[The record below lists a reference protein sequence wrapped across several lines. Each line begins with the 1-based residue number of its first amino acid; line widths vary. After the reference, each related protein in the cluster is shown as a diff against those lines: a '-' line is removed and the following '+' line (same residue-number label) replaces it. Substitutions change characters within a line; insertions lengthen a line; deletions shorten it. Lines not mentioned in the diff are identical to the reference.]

1 MKSTTKATG
10 LSLLDGK
17 PIEIHIESGRIAS
30 IQPFAGSPPDYWIA
44 PAMIDIQVNGFAGVD
59 YNSPDA
65 PLDEIAR
72 SIQVQ
77 RDTGVARLLPT
88 VITGSHE
95 NICGSLVNLA
105 KARRELPEGGSF
117 IGFHVEGPW
126 ISPLDGPRGA
136 HPVQHCRAAS
146 PDEFD
151 RFQEAAE
158 GLIMLVTLA
167 PEIEGA
173 IPTIEH
179 MVKAGVTV
187 AIGHS
192 NAAEQDIHDAIS
204 AGATMS
210 THLGNGAHQVIP
222 RHANYIMWQMAAD
235 ELSAGLIVDGIHL
248 PPAFVKVAVRAK
260 GAERVILV
268 TDAAPPAGCAPG
280 IFHFGHLEV
289 ELTADQCI
297 RLTDSGR
304 LAGSA
309 LSMDR
314 GLENLIRFSDLDLLA
329 ALRAGTVNP
338 ARELRFKPR
347 EGFLQVGDPADL
359 MLFDY
364 DEGSGDI
371 AIRETLIGSL
381 D

>member
-1 MKSTTKATG
+1 MQSTTKRQG
-10 LSLLDGK
+10 LSPIDGR
-17 PIEIHIESGRIAS
+17 PIEIHIESGRIAALEPYS
-30 IQPFAGSPPDYWIA
+30 GPTPERWIA

-59 YNSPDA
+59 YNCPDT

-72 SIQVQ
+72 SIDVQ
-77 RDTGVARLLPT
+77 LDTGVARLLPT

-95 NICGSLVNLA
+95 NICGSLRNLA
-105 KARRELPEGGSF
+105 KARRELSNGEAF
-117 IGFHVEGPW
+117 VGFHVEGPW

-136 HPVQHCRAAS
+136 HPVQHCRAAT
-146 PDEFD
+146 PAELD
-151 RFQEAAE
+151 RFQDAAE
-158 GLIMLVTLA
+158 GLIRLVTLA
-167 PEIEGA
+167 PEVEGA
-173 IPTIEH
+173 IATIEH
-179 MVKAGVTV
+179 MAKAGVVV

-192 NAAEQDIHDAIS
+192 NASETDIRNAIS

-210 THLGNGAHQVIP
+210 THLGNGAHQVLP
-222 RHANYIMWQMAAD
+222 RHANYITWQMAAD

-268 TDAAPPAGCAPG
+268 TDAAPPAGCQPG
-280 IFHFGHLEV
+280 VYRFGHLEV
-289 ELTADQCI
+289 ELTEDQCI

-314 GLENLIRFSDLDLLA
+314 GLENLIRFSDLGLLD
-329 ALRAGTVNP
+329 ALRAGTVNA
-338 ARELRFKPR
+338 AREIRLPQR

-359 MLFDY
+359 MLFEH
-364 DEGSGDI
+364 DEASGSI
-371 AIRETLIGSL
+371 AIRETLVGAL
-381 D
+381 G

>member
-1 MKSTTKATG
+1 MKFTTKRQG
-10 LSLLDGK
+10 LSPIDGK
-17 PIEIHIESGRIAS
+17 PIEIHIESGRIS
-30 IQPFAGSPPDYWIA
+30 DIQPLTGPTPDVWIA

-59 YNSPDA
+59 YNSPDTSFDD
-65 PLDEIAR
+65 LER
-72 SIQVQ
+72 SIDVQ

-95 NICGSLVNLA
+95 NICGSLANLA
-105 KARRELPEGGSF
+105 KARRELPNGESF

-136 HPVQHCRAAS
+136 HPVQHCRAAT

-151 RFQEAAE
+151 RFQESAE
-158 GLIMLVTLA
+158 GGIVLVTLA
-167 PEIEGA
+167 PEVEGA
-173 IPTIEH
+173 IATIEH

-192 NAAEQDIHDAIS
+192 NAAEEDIANAIA

-210 THLGNGAHQVIP
+210 THLGNGAHQIIA
-222 RHANYIMWQMAAD
+222 RHSNYITWQMAAD

-289 ELTADQCI
+289 ELTEDQCI

-329 ALRAGTVNP
+329 ALRTGTVNA
-338 ARELRFKPR
+338 AREIGYKAR

-364 DEGSGDI
+364 DLDSGAI
-371 AIRETLIGSL
+371 AIHETLIGDVS
-381 D
+381 

>member
-1 MKSTTKATG
+1 
-10 LSLLDGK
+10 LSPIDGH
-17 PIEIHIESGRIAS
+17 PIEIEIESGRIS
-30 IQPFAGSPPDYWIA
+30 TISPFSGPPPDQWIA

-95 NICGSLVNLA
+95 NICGSLANLA
-105 KARRELPEGGSF
+105 KARCELPEGESF
-117 IGFHVEGPW
+117 LGFHVEGPW
-126 ISPLDGPRGA
+126 ISPIDGPRGA
-136 HPVQHCRAAS
+136 HPVQHCRKAT

-158 GLIMLVTLA
+158 GLILLVTLA
-167 PEIEGA
+167 PEVEGA
-173 IPTIEH
+173 IETIEH

-187 AIGHS
+187 SIGHS
-192 NAAEQDIHDAIS
+192 NAAESDIANAIS

-210 THLGNGAHQVIP
+210 THLGNGAHQIIA
-222 RHANYIMWQMAAD
+222 RHSNYITWQMAAD

-260 GAERVILV
+260 GPEKVILV

-289 ELTADQCI
+289 ELTQDQCI

-314 GLENLIRFSDLDLLA
+314 GLENLVRFSDLDLLGG
-329 ALRAGTVNP
+329 LRAGTVNA
-338 ARELRFKPR
+338 AREIGVKQR

-359 MLFDY
+359 MLFEY
-364 DEGSGDI
+364 DKDSG
-371 AIRETLIGSL
+371 AISIQETVIGELS
-381 D
+381 

>member
-1 MKSTTKATG
+1 MQSTTKRQG
-10 LSLLDGK
+10 LSPIDGR
-17 PIEIHIESGRIAS
+17 PIEIHVESGRIAA
-30 IQPFAGSPPDYWIA
+30 IEPLAGPAPAHWIA

-59 YNSPDA
+59 YNSPDT
-65 PLDEIAR
+65 PQEDLAR
-72 SIQVQ
+72 SIDVQ
-77 RDTGVARLLPT
+77 IATGVARLLPT

-95 NICGSLVNLA
+95 NICGSLSNLA
-105 KARRELPEGGSF
+105 RARRDLPNGEAF
-117 IGFHVEGPW
+117 VGFHVEGPW

-136 HPVQHCRAAS
+136 HPVQHCRAAT
-146 PDEFD
+146 PEEFD

-158 GLIMLVTLA
+158 GGIRLVTLA
-167 PEIEGA
+167 PEVAGA

-179 MVKAGVTV
+179 MAKAGVVV

-192 NAAEQDIHDAIS
+192 NASEADIHNAIA

-210 THLGNGAHQVIP
+210 THLGNGAHQIIP
-222 RHANYIMWQMAAD
+222 RHANYITWQMAAD

-260 GAERVILV
+260 GANHVILV
-268 TDAAPPAGCAPG
+268 TDAAPPASCAPG
-280 IFHFGHLEV
+280 IYHFGHLEV
-289 ELTADQCI
+289 ALTEDQCI

-314 GLENLIRFSDLDLLA
+314 GLENLIRFSDLDLLG
-329 ALRAGTVNP
+329 ALRAGTVNA
-338 ARELRFKPR
+338 AREIHLKAR

-364 DEGSGDI
+364 DQASGGVT
-371 AIRETLIGSL
+371 IRETLLGDL
-381 D
+381 N

>member
-1 MKSTTKATG
+1 M
-10 LSLLDGK
+10 DGK
-17 PIEIHIESGRIAS
+17 PIEISVESGRIAA
-30 IQPFAGSPPDYWIA
+30 IEPVAGAAPQHWIA

-59 YNSPDA
+59 YNSPHTPAED
-65 PLDEIAR
+65 LAR
-72 SIQVQ
+72 SIEVQV
-77 RDTGVARLLPT
+77 DTGVARILPT

-95 NICGSLVNLA
+95 NICGSLANLA
-105 KARRELPEGGSF
+105 KARRNLSQGECFP
-117 IGFHVEGPW
+117 GFHVEGPW
-126 ISPLDGPRGA
+126 ISPIDGPRGA
-136 HPVQHCRAAS
+136 HPVQHCRAAT

-158 GLIMLVTLA
+158 GGILLVTLA
-167 PEIEGA
+167 PEVEGA
-173 IPTIEH
+173 IATIEH
-179 MVKAGVTV
+179 MVQAGVTV

-192 NAAEQDIHDAIS
+192 NASEADIQAAIG

-210 THLGNGAHQVIP
+210 THLGNGAHQVIA
-222 RHANYIMWQMAAD
+222 RHSNYITWQMAAD

-248 PPAFVKVAVRAK
+248 PPAFVKVATRAK
-260 GAERVILV
+260 GAEKVILV

-289 ELTADQCI
+289 ELTEDQCI

-314 GLENLIRFSDLDLLA
+314 GLENLIRFSDFDLLA

-338 ARELRFKPR
+338 AREIGLQSRTR
-347 EGFLQVGDPADL
+347 FLQVGDPADL

-364 DEGSGDI
+364 DEETGSI
-371 AIRETLIGSL
+371 AIVETLLGDL
-381 D
+381 N

>member
-1 MKSTTKATG
+1 MQSTTKAQG
-10 LSLLDGK
+10 LSPINGQ
-17 PIEIHIESGRIAS
+17 PIEIQIDSGRIAS
-30 IQPFAGSPPDYWIA
+30 IDPVSGPAPSNWIA

-65 PLDEIAR
+65 PLDEITR
-72 SIQVQ
+72 SIEVQ

-95 NICGSLVNLA
+95 NICGSLANLA
-105 KARRELPEGGSF
+105 KARREASGGESF

-126 ISPLDGPRGA
+126 ISPIDGPRGA
-136 HPVQHCRAAS
+136 HPVQHCRAAT

-158 GLIMLVTLA
+158 GHIMLVTLA
-167 PEIEGA
+167 PEVGGA

-192 NAAEQDIHDAIS
+192 NAAEADIRNAIA

-210 THLGNGAHQVIP
+210 THLGNGAHQVIA
-222 RHANYIMWQMAAD
+222 RHSNYITYQMAAD

-248 PPAFVKVAVRAK
+248 PPPFVKVAVRAK

-268 TDAAPPAGCAPG
+268 TDAAPPAGCSPG

-314 GLENLIRFSDLDLLA
+314 GLENLIRFTDLDLLA
-329 ALRAGTVNP
+329 ALRSGTVIP
-338 ARELRFKPR
+338 ARELRYKPR
-347 EGFLQVGDPADL
+347 VGFLQVGDPADL

-364 DEGSGDI
+364 DADSGSI
-371 AIRETLIGSL
+371 AVRETIMGQVE
-381 D
+381 